1 MTIYQISTDES
12 PNELLKKLYR
22 RSLFSV
28 TLLLLSLSQHKT
40 VHNML
45 SNNIV
50 GMHSALHYA
59 IVRDTVGELKLELEL
74 QLERL
79 TDVCQRREG

>member
-1 MTIYQISTDES
+1 
-12 PNELLKKLYR
+12 
-22 RSLFSV
+22 
-28 TLLLLSLSQHKT
+28 
-40 VHNML
+40 ML

-59 IVRDTVGELKLELEL
+59 IVGDTVGELKLELEL